1 MSCLLKGSSISPGMN
16 NRFVLQRMTFR
27 LTLMIFKMHLDF
39 SLKSKIL
46 DIFKLF
52 TQLSDTSFIIFVH
65 SRKFPVFT
73 VTPNVGHMGV
83 CDS

>member
-1 MSCLLKGSSISPGMN
+1 
-16 NRFVLQRMTFR
+16 
-27 LTLMIFKMHLDF
+27 MHMKF
-39 SLKSKIL
+39 SLESKIL

-83 CDS
+83 CDG